1 MAAVTEKLDTTYYDE
16 TGRRMNST
24 SFLNLFDILLDT
36 DRSTK
41 FMNIFKSYV
50 VNDQVTTDI
59 LYYDSYEVE
68 DDAWWDDISWR
79 LYETPHLWWV
89 IALMND
95 VVNPFEELEAGDNII
110 VLKPDYL
117 YTVLKDIERLKEL

>member
-16 TGRRMNST
+16 TERRLNST

-41 FMNIFKSYV
+41 FMNIFKSYT
-50 VNDQVTTDI
+50 VNDQATTDI
-59 LYYDSYEVE
+59 LFFDTHEVDSN
-68 DDAWWDDISWR
+68 AWWDDISVEF
-79 LYETPHLWWV
+79 YGTPYLWWV

-95 VVNPFEELEAGDNII
+95 IINPFEELEAGDNIK

-117 YTVLKDIERLKEL
+117 YTILKDIERLKEL